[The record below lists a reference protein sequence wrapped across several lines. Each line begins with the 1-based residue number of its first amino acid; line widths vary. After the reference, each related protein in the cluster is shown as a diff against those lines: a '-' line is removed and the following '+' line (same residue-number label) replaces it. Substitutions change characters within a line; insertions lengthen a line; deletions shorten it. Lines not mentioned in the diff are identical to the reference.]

1 MSAINNE
8 HIYVYVS
15 NHCHASLCE
24 SEFPQLTVHRNN
36 KMNIYM
42 IHKYMCQ
49 SDIFLLEVIL
59 TLSGVDA
66 ETHWSYEHL

>member
-1 MSAINNE
+1 
-8 HIYVYVS
+8 
-15 NHCHASLCE
+15 
-24 SEFPQLTVHRNN
+24 
-36 KMNIYM
+36 M

-66 ETHWSYEHL
+66 GMHWSYEHL

>member
-1 MSAINNE
+1 MS
-8 HIYVYVS
+8 IYVYVS

-42 IHKYMCQ
+42 IHKHMCQ
-49 SDIFLLEVIL
+49 SDIFLIEVIL
-59 TLSGVDA
+59 TLSEYLYDTQICVKVI
-66 ETHWSYEHL
+66 YFY